1 MKRRIIIAV
10 LLAVFPLAL
19 RAQQVVID
27 PSQIAASA
35 TNAANQIDYM
45 LDQLGELAHLGEQMN
60 TMREHI
66 DNVFGED
73 GIGGKAISVMQDL
86 GTLARLTESYNST
99 IKMTEAYARQMQEM
113 ERYKLSDANM
123 MLSYLNSMKTQ
134 IELAIETAKKILNT
148 MGFSKAEKKEEIEKM
163 LNERDGLM
171 LGICNGFQALIKLGL
186 VPNGTISEQKP
197 DSPTLTYNNIGRHI
211 SKMVNLKVVSNK
223 SPWLAGAELGGV
235 YVNPVSHGEGRFVA
249 SEEWLQKL
257 FANGQVATQYVD
269 ANGNATMDEYWNPNG
284 SYMAIEG
291 ITSPDG
297 RIYGKMAHSERRGDA
312 VAKNIYGEQD
322 MKLFESG
329 VKYFR

>member
-1 MKRRIIIAV
+1 MRRSIIITV
-10 LLAVFPLAL
+10 LLALFPLAV

-45 LDQLGELAHLGEQMN
+45 LDQLGELAHLGDQMN

-134 IELAIETAKKILNT
+134 VELAIETAKKILNT
-148 MGFSKAEKKEEIEKM
+148 MGFSKAEKKKEIEDIIDQMDANLAKM
-163 LNERDGLM
+163 EKIMQIETQSTMMAEGMNEFMDFIDQEMSAEDFIEAKKPYGTASGAASGTLGVISLILGL
-171 LGICNGFQALIKLGL
+171 LGIGSCALGYHLFVSGGIAGD
-186 VPNGTISEQKP
+186 PTSEQVFIRIGEAF
-197 DSPTLTYNNIGRHI
+197 LAAMVAINIIAR
-211 SKMVNLKVVSNK
+211 
-223 SPWLAGAELGGV
+223 
-235 YVNPVSHGEGRFVA
+235 
-249 SEEWLQKL
+249 L
-257 FANGQVATQYVD
+257 F
-269 ANGNATMDEYWNPNG
+269 
-284 SYMAIEG
+284 
-291 ITSPDG
+291 
-297 RIYGKMAHSERRGDA
+297 
-312 VAKNIYGEQD
+312 NINI
-322 MKLFESG
+322 
-329 VKYFR
+329 

>member
-148 MGFSKAEKKEEIEKM
+148 MGFSKAEKKEEIEKIIDEM
-163 LNERDGLM
+163 DANLAKMEKIMEIETQSTIMAEGLNDFMDFIDEEMSTEDYIQAKKAYGTATGAASGTLGVISLILGL
-171 LGICNGFQALIKLGL
+171 LGIASCALGYHLFVSGGIAGD
-186 VPNGTISEQKP
+186 PTSEQVFIRIGEAF
-197 DSPTLTYNNIGRHI
+197 LAAMVAINII
-211 SKMVNLKVVSNK
+211 AQLFNINL
-223 SPWLAGAELGGV
+223 
-235 YVNPVSHGEGRFVA
+235 
-249 SEEWLQKL
+249 
-257 FANGQVATQYVD
+257 
-269 ANGNATMDEYWNPNG
+269 
-284 SYMAIEG
+284 
-291 ITSPDG
+291 
-297 RIYGKMAHSERRGDA
+297 
-312 VAKNIYGEQD
+312 
-322 MKLFESG
+322 
-329 VKYFR
+329 

>member
-10 LLAVFPLAL
+10 LLAVFPIAV

-86 GTLARLTESYNST
+86 GTLAKLTESYNST

-148 MGFSKAEKKEEIEKM
+148 MGFSKAEKKEEIEKIIDEM
-163 LNERDGLM
+163 DANLAKMEKIMEIETQSTIMAEGLNDFMDFIDEEMSTEDYIQAKKVYGTATGAASGTLGVISLILGL
-171 LGICNGFQALIKLGL
+171 LGIASCALGYHLFVSGGIAGD
-186 VPNGTISEQKP
+186 PTSEQVFIRIGEAF
-197 DSPTLTYNNIGRHI
+197 LAAMVAINIIAHLFNI
-211 SKMVNLKVVSNK
+211 NL
-223 SPWLAGAELGGV
+223 
-235 YVNPVSHGEGRFVA
+235 
-249 SEEWLQKL
+249 
-257 FANGQVATQYVD
+257 
-269 ANGNATMDEYWNPNG
+269 
-284 SYMAIEG
+284 
-291 ITSPDG
+291 
-297 RIYGKMAHSERRGDA
+297 
-312 VAKNIYGEQD
+312 
-322 MKLFESG
+322 
-329 VKYFR
+329 

>member
-1 MKRRIIIAV
+1 MRRSIIIAV
-10 LLAVFPLAL
+10 LLALFPLAV

-45 LDQLGELAHLGEQMN
+45 LDQLGELAHLGDQMN

-134 IELAIETAKKILNT
+134 IELAVETARKILNT
-148 MGFSKAEKKEEIEKM
+148 MGFSKAEKKKEIEDIIDQMDANLAKM
-163 LNERDGLM
+163 DKIMQIETQSTMMAEGMNEFMDFIDQEMSAEDFIEAKKPYGTASGAASGTLGVISLILGL
-171 LGICNGFQALIKLGL
+171 LGIGSCALGYHLFVSGGIAG
-186 VPNGTISEQKP
+186 
-197 DSPTLTYNNIGRHI
+197 DPTSDQVFIRIGEAFLAAMVAINIIAR
-211 SKMVNLKVVSNK
+211 
-223 SPWLAGAELGGV
+223 
-235 YVNPVSHGEGRFVA
+235 
-249 SEEWLQKL
+249 L
-257 FANGQVATQYVD
+257 F
-269 ANGNATMDEYWNPNG
+269 
-284 SYMAIEG
+284 
-291 ITSPDG
+291 
-297 RIYGKMAHSERRGDA
+297 
-312 VAKNIYGEQD
+312 NINI
-322 MKLFESG
+322 
-329 VKYFR
+329 

>member
-99 IKMTEAYARQMQEM
+99 IKMTQMYAQQMQEM

-148 MGFSKAEKKEEIEKM
+148 MGFSKAEKKEEIEKIIDEM
-163 LNERDGLM
+163 DANLAKMEKIMEIETQSTIMAEGLNDFMDFIDEEMSTEDYIQAKKAYGTATGAASGTLGVISLILGL
-171 LGICNGFQALIKLGL
+171 LGIASCALGYHLFVSGGIAGD
-186 VPNGTISEQKP
+186 PTSEQVFIRIGEAF
-197 DSPTLTYNNIGRHI
+197 LAAMVAINIIAHLFNI
-211 SKMVNLKVVSNK
+211 NL
-223 SPWLAGAELGGV
+223 
-235 YVNPVSHGEGRFVA
+235 
-249 SEEWLQKL
+249 
-257 FANGQVATQYVD
+257 
-269 ANGNATMDEYWNPNG
+269 
-284 SYMAIEG
+284 
-291 ITSPDG
+291 
-297 RIYGKMAHSERRGDA
+297 
-312 VAKNIYGEQD
+312 
-322 MKLFESG
+322 
-329 VKYFR
+329 

>member
-10 LLAVFPLAL
+10 LLAVFPFAVK
-19 RAQQVVID
+19 AQQVVID

-134 IELAIETAKKILNT
+134 IELAIETAKKILTT
-148 MGFSKAEKKEEIEKM
+148 MGFSKAEKKEEIEKIIDEM
-163 LNERDGLM
+163 DANLAKMEKIMEIETQSTIMAEGLNEFMDFIDEEMSTEEYIQAKKAYGTASGAASGTLGVISLILGL
-171 LGICNGFQALIKLGL
+171 LGIASCALGYHLFVSGGIAGD
-186 VPNGTISEQKP
+186 PTSEQVFIRIGEAF
-197 DSPTLTYNNIGRHI
+197 LAAMVAINIIAHLFNI
-211 SKMVNLKVVSNK
+211 NL
-223 SPWLAGAELGGV
+223 
-235 YVNPVSHGEGRFVA
+235 
-249 SEEWLQKL
+249 
-257 FANGQVATQYVD
+257 
-269 ANGNATMDEYWNPNG
+269 
-284 SYMAIEG
+284 
-291 ITSPDG
+291 
-297 RIYGKMAHSERRGDA
+297 
-312 VAKNIYGEQD
+312 
-322 MKLFESG
+322 
-329 VKYFR
+329 